1 MKMKKTIAMLLVM
14 ILMVS
19 TMVGCKNNGNGKIG
33 TDESK
38 FTTDWE
44 GPLKE
49 GLPRFKIGVGD
60 PQFTDKLGSQMKYA
74 LEYLAEAFNVEF
86 VFLETGGTVEEILS
100 KVESGLES
108 GMDGLIMCGGSPAIL
123 SACKKAGN
131 IPMVMVM
138 SEPTTEEMAKEMST
152 YDNFLGAVCEDDYA
166 AGFKAA
172 EALYEAGARNF
183 CLASLTKGVAKM
195 YDLRADAFLD
205 FINSKDD
212 ATLLAD
218 DYSYGL
224 FGDAVAAFAASYP
237 EMDGLFV
244 AGGGENVYQ
253 AILNEGLV
261 GKVKYATVEVTE
273 STGEYFDNGVLK
285 WIAGGQYGTSMI
297 GFAILYNYLIDETR
311 IIPDTAQSLVRPFP
325 ELNSKEQYEEYNIY
339 VDGTTP
345 VYTIG
350 EVANMIHYFNEN
362 ADFEYFKKLSD
373 DFSIDDIVERHKE
386 LMEK

>member
-1 MKMKKTIAMLLVM
+1 
-14 ILMVS
+14 
-19 TMVGCKNNGNGKIG
+19 
-33 TDESK
+33 
-38 FTTDWE
+38 
-44 GPLKE
+44 
-49 GLPRFKIGVGD
+49 
-60 PQFTDKLGSQMKYA
+60 
-74 LEYLAEAFNVEF
+74 
-86 VFLETGGTVEEILS
+86 
-100 KVESGLES
+100 
-108 GMDGLIMCGGSPAIL
+108 
-123 SACKKAGN
+123 
-131 IPMVMVM
+131 
-138 SEPTTEEMAKEMST
+138 
-152 YDNFLGAVCEDDYA
+152 
-166 AGFKAA
+166 
-172 EALYEAGARNF
+172 
-183 CLASLTKGVAKM
+183 M

-218 DYSYGL
+218 DYSFGL